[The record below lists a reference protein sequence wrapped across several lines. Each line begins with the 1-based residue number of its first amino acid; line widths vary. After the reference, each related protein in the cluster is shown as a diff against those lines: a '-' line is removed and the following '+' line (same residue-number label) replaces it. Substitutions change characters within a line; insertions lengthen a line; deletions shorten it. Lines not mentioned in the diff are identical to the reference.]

1 MTVNNDCFLLSEDGN
16 SIIRKTYLG
25 DEKYFEDR
33 LSLDGLIAGKGTD
46 LEELYDKA
54 WLRQKTKPVQTGAR
68 GVIRAADLFCGCGG
82 LTLGAEEACRALG
95 FAFQSVY
102 ASDINEAALGVY
114 KRNFPTAVTSSDAVE
129 TVLDSDLGQPLSEA
143 ETCFKAS
150 VGRVHLLLGG
160 PPCQGN
166 SDLNNHTRRNDPK
179 NLLYLRMVRC
189 AEVLRPDA
197 LIIENVPGVA
207 HDVHNV
213 LDTAVSHLMSMGYH
227 VNYRT
232 VQMDLIGVP
241 QKRKRLFLIAS
252 KGEQIFIDGV
262 VAAHA
267 CEPRSLRWAIEDM
280 TGAYDEEDIYD
291 SSATHSFTNK
301 RRIDY
306 LFDHD
311 LHDLPNSERPDCH
324 RLKAHSYTAVYGRMY
339 WDIPSPTIT
348 GGFGSTGQGRFV
360 HPSERRTLT
369 PHEAARVQF
378 FPDYFRFDGILRRE
392 LQQLIGNAVPSKTSY
407 ILALELLRHLE
418 IENEGA

>member
-1 MTVNNDCFLLSEDGN
+1 MTENKDCFLLSKDGN
-16 SIIRKTYLG
+16 SIIKKIYLG
-25 DEKYFEDR
+25 NGEYFEHSM
-33 LSLDGLIAGKGTD
+33 SLDGLVVGKDAD

-54 WLRQKTKPVQTGAR
+54 WLRQKTKPVQKGVR
-68 GVIRAADLFCGCGG
+68 GVIRAVDLFCGCGG

-95 FAFQSVY
+95 FTFQSVY
-102 ASDINEAALGVY
+102 ASDINENALNVY
-114 KRNFPTAVTSSDAVE
+114 KRNFPTAVTSSEPVE
-129 TVLDSDLGQPLSEA
+129 TILDSDLGKPLSEA
-143 ETCFKAS
+143 EIRFKES
-150 VGRVHLLLGG
+150 VGKVHLLLGG
-160 PPCQGN
+160 PPCQGH

-189 AEVLRPDA
+189 AEVINPDA

-213 LDTAVSHLMSMGYH
+213 LDIAVSHLKSMGYH
-227 VNYRT
+227 VDYNT
-232 VQMDLIGVP
+232 VQMELIGVP

-252 KGEQIFIDGV
+252 KGEQIFIDRV
-262 VAAHA
+262 VAAHT
-267 CEPRSLRWAIEDM
+267 CVPRSLRWAIEDM
-280 TGAYDEEDIYD
+280 VDIYDEENIYN
-291 SSATHSFTNK
+291 SSAKHSITNK

-339 WDIPSPTIT
+339 WDVPAPTIT

-378 FPDYFRFDGILRRE
+378 FPDYFNFDGILRRE
-392 LQQLIGNAVPSKTSY
+392 LQQLIGNAVPSKASY
-407 ILALELLRHLE
+407 ILTLELLRRLK
-418 IENEGA
+418 IENEGI